1 MKSNAMALVGLLS
14 LALVAGCEKG
24 EMSDPELAKLLKT
37 SQLQHGQQVIAFRPQ
52 EEAPLP
58 SARPL
63 VPLSEPYIQ
72 VWTVKET
79 ASDALGR
86 IGEAAVPALIDA
98 LAHPD
103 AEVREQAARALS
115 LIGPKATAAVPE
127 LIKLLDDDAEPVRR
141 QAARALGQ
149 IGPAAKSAVPAL
161 IRRLEIKEPPPKTNE
176 QTPPSP
182 QERRP
187 QASRG

>member
-1 MKSNAMALVGLLS
+1 M
-14 LALVAGCEKG
+14 
-24 EMSDPELAKLLKT
+24 
-37 SQLQHGQQVIAFRPQ
+37 
-52 EEAPLP
+52 
-58 SARPL
+58 
-63 VPLSEPYIQ
+63 
-72 VWTVKET
+72 
-79 ASDALGR
+79 
-86 IGEAAVPALIDA
+86 PALIEA
-98 LAHPD
+98 LGNPD
-103 AEVREQAARALS
+103 PEVREQAARALS